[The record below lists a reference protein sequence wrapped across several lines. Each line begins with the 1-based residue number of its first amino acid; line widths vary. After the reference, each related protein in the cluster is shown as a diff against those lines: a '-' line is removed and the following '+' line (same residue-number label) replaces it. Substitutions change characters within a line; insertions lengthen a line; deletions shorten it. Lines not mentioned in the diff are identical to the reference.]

1 MRSVRLFHHRKP
13 LVNATLADPV
23 PGPGEI
29 VVEVHAAGICH
40 SDAHYRADIGRASLP
55 ITLGHEVAG
64 IVVDFGPDVENA
76 MYGDRV
82 ALHYLISCGKCAGC
96 RRYGEQFCEHGE
108 MIGKDRDGGY
118 AERIVVPAT
127 NAVPIPEEVSFAEA
141 AVMMCS
147 TATAYHA
154 LRLSGIQHDD
164 SVAVIGFG
172 GLGVS
177 AVQLAGVF
185 GAREVYAV
193 DRVPAKLELA
203 ESFGAAPIAADRRGF
218 RDALLSATG
227 TRGVDVA
234 IDFTGDAN
242 ACLDALRSL
251 APGGR
256 LMLVAIDTRALML
269 DPYAD
274 LLVNERRI
282 IGCSDHRRG
291 ELFDLMDLTRR
302 GEIDLQRAITRRVPL
317 EAGPINE
324 VLEELERGTEHLRT
338 VIDVSEA
345 RAEAPPSDP
354 PDPLRSPRQFG

>member
-1 MRSVRLFHHRKP
+1 MRAVKLFHHQKP
-13 LVNATLADPV
+13 LVNATVADPV

-29 VVEVHAAGICH
+29 VVEIRAAGICH

-64 IVVDFGPDVENA
+64 VVVDFAPDVENA
-76 MYGDRV
+76 IIGDRV
-82 ALHYLISCGKCAGC
+82 ALHYLLSCGQCAAC
-96 RRYGEQFCEHGE
+96 RRYGEQFCANGE
-108 MIGKDRDGGY
+108 MIGKERDGGY
-118 AERIVVPAT
+118 AERIVVPAA
-127 NAVPIPEEVSFAEA
+127 NAIPIPEEVSFAEA

-154 LRLSGIQHDD
+154 LRLSGLHHDD

-203 ESFGAAPIAADRRGF
+203 ESFGAAPVAADRRGF
-218 RDALLSATG
+218 RDALRAATG
-227 TRGVDVA
+227 GRGVDVVL
-234 IDFTGDAN
+234 DFTGDAS
-242 ACLDALRSL
+242 ACLDGLRSL
-251 APGGR
+251 APRGR
-256 LMLVAIDTRALML
+256 LMLVAIDTRSFTF

-274 LLVNERRI
+274 LLVGERRI
-282 IGCSDHRRG
+282 VGCSDHQRG

-302 GEIDLQRAITRRVPL
+302 GDIDLQRAITRRVPL
-317 EAGPINE
+317 DATAINT
-324 VLEELERGTEHLRT
+324 VLEDLEHGTEHLRT
-338 VIDVSEA
+338 VIET
-345 RAEAPPSDP
+345 
-354 PDPLRSPRQFG
+354 

>member
-1 MRSVRLFHHRKP
+1 MDAACTISRVRAVRLFHHRKP
-13 LVNATLADPV
+13 LVNATVTDPV

-29 VVEVHAAGICH
+29 VVEVRAAGICH

-64 IVVDFGPDVENA
+64 VVVDFAPDVQNA
-76 MYGDRV
+76 IAGDRV
-82 ALHYLISCGKCAGC
+82 ALHYLVSCGTCASC
-96 RRYGEQFCEHGE
+96 RRYGEQFCANGE

-118 AERIVVPAT
+118 AERIVVPAA
-127 NAVPIPEEVSFAEA
+127 NAVPIPDEISFAEA

-154 LRLSGIQHDD
+154 LRLSGLHNDD
-164 SVAVIGFG
+164 SVAIIGFG

-193 DRVPAKLELA
+193 DRVPAKLDLA

-218 RDALLSATG
+218 RDALLAATG
-227 TRGVDVA
+227 GRGVDVA
-234 IDFTGDAN
+234 IDFSGDAN
-242 ACLDALRSL
+242 ACVDALRAL

-256 LMLVAIDTRALML
+256 LMLVAIDTRSLTF
-269 DPYAD
+269 DPYGD

-282 IGCSDHRRG
+282 IGCSDHSRG

-302 GEIDLQRAITRRVPL
+302 GEIDLLRAITRRVPL
-317 EAGPINE
+317 EADAIND

-338 VIDVSEA
+338 VIETV
-345 RAEAPPSDP
+345 
-354 PDPLRSPRQFG
+354 